1 MRVSEFIEQC
11 DGANAPEQVF
21 EFYRAAMEGFGYDR
35 VALVPVTPPARQALG
50 VASATPAVGIGAN
63 IPESWV
69 RHYLSSGYET
79 CDPVLLQTPRR
90 AEPLLWDRIAESQ
103 ALSRKQRRVMSES
116 LEAGLLDGISIP
128 LHGPLGE
135 TYVISLARETARARE
150 GTLAQPGSFTGM
162 VDLAKLRL
170 LSFQFLHS
178 YARALR
184 NRLDEPPALHL
195 TDRER
200 ECLTWIARGKSAW
213 AAATILGVSHHTV
226 NFHLKRCMAKLGVTN
241 RVQAVV
247 AAVRLGLILP

>member
-11 DGANAPEQVF
+11 DSATGPDQVF
-21 EFYRAAMEGFGYDR
+21 EVYRAAMAQFGYDR

-63 IPESWV
+63 IPASWV
-69 RHYLSSGYET
+69 QHYLSSGYDT

-90 AEPLLWDRIAESQ
+90 AEPLLWDRIAKSE
-103 ALSRKQRRVMSES
+103 ALSRKQRRVMTES
-116 LEAGLLDGISIP
+116 REAGLLDGVSIP

-135 TYVISLARETARARE
+135 TYVISLARDGRHTRE
-150 GTLAQPGSFTGM
+150 SSLAQPGSLAGM
-162 VDLAKLRL
+162 IDLAKLRL
-170 LSFQFLHS
+170 LSFQFLLAYS
-178 YARALR
+178 RALGAR
-184 NRLDEPPALHL
+184 SGEPAALHL

-213 AAATILGVSHHTV
+213 AAATILGVSPHTV